1 MHRGLKTRVAA
12 AAAGI
17 LLAGC
22 GAHSAASGERKPLPV
37 VAIGGLSRQAPP
49 GLARGPLPGPGTTQ
63 RVETAGAEL
72 AVTLRRVIDPLRG
85 SGAELPERARAV
97 GVIVQIRSS
106 GPKLYDSSATGD
118 VSVVTSGGVVTPVLA
133 THGICRTP
141 LEDFDRYIT
150 AGEDRIGC
158 VVFAVSDGATLVAVR
173 FSPHAHRRGRLTWAP

>member
-37 VAIGGLSRQAPP
+37 VASGGLSRQAPP

-85 SGAELPERARAV
+85 SGAELR
-97 GVIVQIRSS
+97 
-106 GPKLYDSSATGD
+106 
-118 VSVVTSGGVVTPVLA
+118 
-133 THGICRTP
+133 
-141 LEDFDRYIT
+141 
-150 AGEDRIGC
+150 
-158 VVFAVSDGATLVAVR
+158 
-173 FSPHAHRRGRLTWAP
+173 